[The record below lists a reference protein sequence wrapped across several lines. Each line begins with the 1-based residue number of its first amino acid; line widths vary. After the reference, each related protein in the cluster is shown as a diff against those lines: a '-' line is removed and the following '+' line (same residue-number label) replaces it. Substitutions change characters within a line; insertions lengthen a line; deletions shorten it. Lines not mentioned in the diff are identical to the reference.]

1 MYTLWGVFEDCL
13 ASFGGNVFSNTSW
26 QCRNERG
33 SMEGNKRVS
42 IIDVAKKAGVS

>member
-26 QCRNERG
+26 QCRNEREVWKAING
-33 SMEGNKRVS
+33 YPLLMWRKRQ
-42 IIDVAKKAGVS
+42 GFP

>member
-26 QCRNERG
+26 LCRNER
-33 SMEGNKRVS
+33 EVW
-42 IIDVAKKAGVS
+42 KAINGYPL